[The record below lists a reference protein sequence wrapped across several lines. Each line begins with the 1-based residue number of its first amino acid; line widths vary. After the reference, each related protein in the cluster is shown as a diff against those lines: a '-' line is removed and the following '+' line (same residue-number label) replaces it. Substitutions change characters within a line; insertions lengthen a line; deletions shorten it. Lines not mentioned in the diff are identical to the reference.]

1 MLDVS
6 NKENWQVW
14 GTWVLS
20 VLHNFSD
27 SLKSL

>member
-14 GTWVLS
+14 ETSVVS